1 MNGMMTAFFVASS
14 VCSVSRYSETFDAR
28 SVSASSNA
36 TARPL
41 CTLWSDRVVQ
51 PALVRPVCRIKS

>member
-14 VCSVSRYSETFDAR
+14 VSSESRYSDTFAAR

-36 TARPL
+36 TALSPL
-41 CTLWSDRVVQ
+41 FARS
-51 PALVRPVCRIKS
+51 